1 MVSAFLSSRGR
12 PDPASNEQ
20 PDGLATRLH
29 MDSSYPT
36 PRGWQSYH
44 VRRIPLGFVLM
55 IVAGILSG
63 LLGIGSGAFKVL
75 AMDQVMRLPFKVST
89 TTSNFMIGV
98 TAAASAGVYLQ
109 RGYIAP
115 GVAMPVML
123 GVLLGSVLGTRVL
136 VMADTRVLR
145 IIFGLVI
152 LALAI
157 QMIHKGL
164 TGGL

>member
-1 MVSAFLSSRGR
+1 MN
-12 PDPASNEQ
+12 D
-20 PDGLATRLH
+20 
-29 MDSSYPT
+29 SYPT
-36 PRGWQSYH
+36 PAGPQAYQ
-44 VRRIPLGFVLM
+44 VRRIPLGFGLM
-55 IVAGILSG
+55 LVAGMLSG

-109 RGYIAP
+109 RGYIVP

-136 VMADTRVLR
+136 VVARTRVLR
-145 IIFGLVI
+145 VVFGVVI

-157 QMIHKGL
+157 QMIYKGV

>member
-1 MVSAFLSSRGR
+1 MN
-12 PDPASNEQ
+12 D
-20 PDGLATRLH
+20 
-29 MDSSYPT
+29 SYPT
-36 PRGWQSYH
+36 PAGPQAYL
-44 VRRIPLGFVLM
+44 VRRIPLGFILM
-55 IVAGILSG
+55 LVAGMLSG

-109 RGYIAP
+109 RGYIVP

-136 VMADTRVLR
+136 VVARTRVLR
-145 IIFGLVI
+145 VVFGVVI

-157 QMIHKGL
+157 QMIYKGV